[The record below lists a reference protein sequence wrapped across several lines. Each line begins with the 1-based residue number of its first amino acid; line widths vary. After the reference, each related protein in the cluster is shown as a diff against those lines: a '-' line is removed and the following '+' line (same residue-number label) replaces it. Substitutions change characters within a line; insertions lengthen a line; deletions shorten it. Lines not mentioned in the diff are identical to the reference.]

1 MNNIKYLKTIFIII
15 LLFYGM
21 ILNAENRYS
30 KVPIVIGSRFGSF
43 KIYPHVKTA
52 KTINSKNLVRQKM
65 DFSCGS
71 AATATVYKYYL
82 NDPLTENEVI
92 NGLFRFGNKRKI
104 VENKGFSLL
113 DIKKLSNVLGYKVN
127 GYKLDLDSLI
137 DLGKPAIVTI
147 TIGNYKHFVV
157 FRGAYKGRVFLADP
171 ALGNTILQRDKFEE
185 MWYKNIALIIE
196 PRRKGINRLAI
207 SNDDKRW
214 VSSNILRTYIFN
226 YNAQS
231 FRTILDH

>member
-1 MNNIKYLKTIFIII
+1 
-15 LLFYGM
+15 
-21 ILNAENRYS
+21 
-30 KVPIVIGSRFGSF
+30 
-43 KIYPHVKTA
+43 
-52 KTINSKNLVRQKM
+52 M

>member
-1 MNNIKYLKTIFIII
+1 MNFIKYLKIFTTII
-15 LLFYGM
+15 LLIYGM
-21 ILNAENRYS
+21 ILNAKDKYS
-30 KVPIVIGSRFGSF
+30 QVPMIIGSRFGSF
-43 KIYPHVKTA
+43 KIYPHLKTA
-52 KTINSKNLVRQKM
+52 KTVNSKNIVRQEM

-71 AATATVYKYYL
+71 AATATIYRYYL

-157 FRGAYKGRVFLADP
+157 FRGAYKGRIFLADP
-171 ALGNTILQRDKFEE
+171 ALGNTILQRDKFDK
-185 MWYKNIALIIE
+185 MWYKHIALIIE
-196 PRRKGINRLAI
+196 PRRRTINRLAI
-207 SNDDKRW
+207 SNEDKRW
-214 VSSNILRTYIFN
+214 VSSNILRSYIFY
-226 YNAQS
+226 YNPQT
-231 FRTILDH
+231 FRIYLDH